1 MPGGRIVR
9 AGEFRPRA
17 GDSQSAEDQQSQAAG
32 DDADAAR
39 ACQAAIHLE
48 TQTDVRVVRA
58 NDEYDFE
65 HGRCVYL

>member
-17 GDSQSAEDQQSQAAG
+17 GDSQPAEHQQGQAAG

-39 ACQAAIHLE
+39 ARQAAIHLE
-48 TQTDVRVVRA
+48 TQT
-58 NDEYDFE
+58 
-65 HGRCVYL
+65 